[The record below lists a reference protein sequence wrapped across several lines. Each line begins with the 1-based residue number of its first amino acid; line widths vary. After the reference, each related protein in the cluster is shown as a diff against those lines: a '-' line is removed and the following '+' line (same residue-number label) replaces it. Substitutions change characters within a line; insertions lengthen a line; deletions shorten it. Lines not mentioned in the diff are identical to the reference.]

1 MSLAPLGDLLEQ
13 QYFLQSPLKKV
24 CPCTTQNYIS
34 QRLFNK
40 IKHDMKA
47 IWTGAIGFGLVNI
60 PIKIF
65 SATQSSSLD
74 LDMLDRKDH
83 ANIKYKRVNEN
94 SGKEVNWDNIVK
106 GYLLKDKYVILED
119 ADFEEAMPEK
129 NKMINLQT
137 FVKLQEIDS
146 IYFDT
151 PYYLEPQKSGE
162 KAYQLLLQALEKSK
176 MAGLGTFVMRSV
188 ENLAIIK
195 PYKNILLLNKLRFEE
210 EIRDT
215 DELKTPSSK
224 ISKQEMDMA
233 LQLIKMN
240 SKEFDISA
248 FKNEYS
254 KELMKI
260 INQKSKGK
268 RATIRKINVENTK
281 ATDLLEKLKASLA

>member
-1 MSLAPLGDLLEQ
+1 M
-13 QYFLQSPLKKV
+13 
-24 CPCTTQNYIS
+24 
-34 QRLFNK
+34 R
-40 IKHDMKA
+40 A

-60 PIKIF
+60 PIKIY
-65 SATQSSSLD
+65 SATQTSSLD
-74 LDMLDRKDH
+74 FDMLDRKDH

-94 SGKEVNWDNIVK
+94 SGKEVTWDNIVK
-106 GYLLKDKYVILED
+106 GYLLKDKYVVLED
-119 ADFEEAMPEK
+119 ADFEDAMPEK
-129 NKMINLQT
+129 NKMINLQS
-137 FVKLQEIDS
+137 FVKLQDIDS
-146 IYFDT
+146 VYFDT

-162 KAYQLLLQALEKSK
+162 KAYLLLLKALEKSK

-195 PYKNILLLNKLRFEE
+195 PYNNILLLNKLRFEE

-215 DELKTPSSK
+215 EELKTPKSVK
-224 ISKQEMDMA
+224 ISKAEMDMA

-240 SKEFDISA
+240 SQDFDISA

-254 KELMKI
+254 KELLKI

>member
-1 MSLAPLGDLLEQ
+1 
-13 QYFLQSPLKKV
+13 
-24 CPCTTQNYIS
+24 
-34 QRLFNK
+34 
-40 IKHDMKA
+40 MKA

-65 SATQSSSLD
+65 SATQTSSLD

-83 ANIKYKRVNEN
+83 SNIKYKRVNE
-94 SGKEVNWDNIVK
+94 STGKEVTWDNIVK
-106 GYLLKDKYVILED
+106 GYLLKDKYVVLED

-210 EIRDT
+210 EIRDI
-215 DELKTPSSK
+215 DELKTPATK

-254 KELMKI
+254 TELLKI
-260 INQKSKGK
+260 ITQKSKGK

>member
-13 QYFLQSPLKKV
+13 QYFLQSPLKKL
-24 CPCTTQNYIS
+24 CPWTTQNYIS

>member
-1 MSLAPLGDLLEQ
+1 M
-13 QYFLQSPLKKV
+13 
-24 CPCTTQNYIS
+24 
-34 QRLFNK
+34 R
-40 IKHDMKA
+40 A

-60 PIKIF
+60 PIKIY

-74 LDMLDRKDH
+74 FDMLDRKDH

-94 SGKEVNWDNIVK
+94 TGKEVEWDNIVK
-106 GYLLKDKYVILED
+106 GFMLKDKYIVLED

-129 NKMINLQT
+129 TKMISLQS
-137 FVKLQEIDS
+137 FVKLEEIDS

-162 KAYQLLLQALEKSK
+162 KAYQLLLKALQKSK
-176 MAGLGTFVMRSV
+176 TAGLGTFVMRNV

-195 PYKNILLLNKLRFEE
+195 ASDQVLILNKLRFDE
-210 EIRDT
+210 EIRNP
-215 DELKTPSSK
+215 DELKIPSSAK
-224 ISKQEMDMA
+224 ISKAEMDMA

-240 SKEFDISA
+240 SNEFNISR

-254 KELMKI
+254 KELLKI